1 MREIL
6 LEKDNSLSEAE
17 IRGLGR
23 ILFAV
28 RSAHPSEK
36 PASHTDKLLSL
47 RGLFPY
53 LNAVQVG
60 YDSVSSR
67 TDTSPLSLFCKVK
80 TLHPDNTILD
90 TRFARDS
97 WEGMLKDLIDYD
109 KEVKH
114 KEEEIRRN
122 KIEERKQSLGTK
134 PFVLPAPDEMTIDV
148 DVKTSHELL
157 KKTDDWL
164 FNSRS
169 TRGSSLTAIVGTSR
183 KQLEQ
188 YNVDV
193 DAYSL
198 DMVQTVLDAK
208 IRCNRVVAGVCSAR
222 AIAPF
227 CKANNI
233 EPSFT
238 GAYLPE
244 YDLNEIYR
252 HEASLDLR
260 EVAEIDASFVFGS
273 PIFGNRSPR
282 DVLLHHAQIL
292 GENH

>member
-1 MREIL
+1 MLDVL
-6 LEKDNSLSEAE
+6 LEKDNNLSKAE

-23 ILFAV
+23 IVLAV
-28 RSAHPSEK
+28 RSANPSDK
-36 PASHTDKLLSL
+36 STSHKDKLMELS
-47 RGLFPY
+47 GLFPY

-60 YDSVSSR
+60 YDSVGSR

-80 TLHPDNTILD
+80 ALKPKHNTIID

-114 KEEEIRRN
+114 KEDLINRN
-122 KIEERKQSLGTK
+122 AIESRKQRLGGSAFK
-134 PFVLPAPDEMTIDV
+134 LPAPDEITIDV

-157 KKTDDWL
+157 RETDKWL
-164 FNSRS
+164 FKSKS
-169 TRGSSLTAIVGTSR
+169 ARGSSLTAIVGTSR
-183 KQLEQ
+183 KPLQQ

-193 DAYSL
+193 DSYAL
-198 DMVQTVLDAK
+198 DMVQTILDAGIACK
-208 IRCNRVVAGVCSAR
+208 RIVAGVCSAR

-227 CKANNI
+227 CIDNNL

-238 GAYLPE
+238 GAYIPE
-244 YDLNEIYR
+244 YDLNGIYK
-252 HEASLDLR
+252 HQAALDLR
-260 EVAEIDASFVFGS
+260 DVADINGSFVIGS
-273 PIFGNRSPR
+273 PVFGNRGSR

-292 GENH
+292 GEK